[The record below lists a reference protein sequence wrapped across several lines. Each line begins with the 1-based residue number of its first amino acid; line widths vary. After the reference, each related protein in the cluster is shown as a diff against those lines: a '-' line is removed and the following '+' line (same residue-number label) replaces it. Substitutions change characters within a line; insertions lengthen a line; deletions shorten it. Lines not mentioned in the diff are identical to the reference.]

1 MGSINFLI
9 KDFQRQKVMSSDH
22 VLFAYAVYW
31 FSFSAGCV
39 QADVSPVNN

>member
-1 MGSINFLI
+1 MGPIRFLI
-9 KDFQRQKVMSSDH
+9 KDFQRQKMNNEH

-39 QADVSPVNN
+39 QADVSQVNN